1 MYLKI
6 GLDFME
12 DIKNKRL
19 ISIQGIDNLLNK
31 LLSSDRSK
39 IKIE

>member
-6 GLDFME
+6 GLNFME